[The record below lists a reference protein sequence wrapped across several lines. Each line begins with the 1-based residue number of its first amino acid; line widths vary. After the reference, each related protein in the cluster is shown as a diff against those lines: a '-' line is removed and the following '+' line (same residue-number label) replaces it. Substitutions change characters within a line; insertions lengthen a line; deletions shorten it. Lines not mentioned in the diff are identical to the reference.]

1 MNNIGGWLF
10 SVCAG
15 VVLLIGWGA
24 LIVFLMMHARRA
36 DDAHEAGIGLGEG
49 KE

>member
-1 MNNIGGWLF
+1 MENIGGWFF

-15 VVLLIGWGA
+15 VGLLVLLFWVM
-24 LIVFLMMHARRA
+24 LFLMPLARRA